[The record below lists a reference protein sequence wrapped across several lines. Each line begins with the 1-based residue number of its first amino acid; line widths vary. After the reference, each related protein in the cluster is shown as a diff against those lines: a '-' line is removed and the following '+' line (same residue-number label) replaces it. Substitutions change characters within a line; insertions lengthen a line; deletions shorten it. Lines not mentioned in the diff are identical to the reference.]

1 MKHVDIIEVM
11 TKEEYV
17 GREVTVCGWVRTARD
32 SKTMAF
38 IELNDGTS
46 LKHIQLVVDK
56 ETFGKADEMSNF
68 TKLGSSL
75 KVVGTVVPSAVAQD
89 GGVEINVS
97 DIELLGPCPEDY
109 PLQKKRT
116 NLETLRTMP
125 HLRVRTN
132 TFNAVFRVRSVLA
145 AAIHEYFQDRHYVYV
160 NTPLITGSDCEGA
173 GEMFKV
179 DSPGKKDFFG
189 AEAALT
195 VSGQLQAE
203 NFAMAFG
210 DVYTFGPTFRAE
222 DSNTPRHAAEFWMIE
237 PEIAFADL
245 EDDMQ
250 LAEDMLK
257 FVISDVMD
265 KCPDELA
272 MLNNF
277 VEKGLIDKLENVSD
291 SKFVRCSYTDAVDIL
306 EKSGEKF
313 EYPIK

>member
-1 MKHVDIIEVM
+1 MKRVKINDIFNDSQSFKD
-11 TKEEYV
+11 KEIL
-17 GREVTVCGWVRTARD
+17 VCGWIKSIRD
-32 SKTMAF
+32 MKEFAF
-38 IELNDGTS
+38 ATINDGS
-46 LKHIQLVVDK
+46 C
-56 ETFGKADEMSNF
+56 FGDLQIV
-68 TKLGSSL
+68 LGSGDL
-75 KVVGTVVPSAVAQD
+75 KNFEEATHAGNGSAIYARGKLALTPDAPQPFELKASEFVIEGPS
-89 GGVEINVS
+89 G
-97 DIELLGPCPEDY
+97 EDY
-109 PLQKKRT
+109 PLQKKRASV
-116 NLETLRTMP
+116 EFLRTIQ
-125 HLRVRTN
+125 HLRPRTN
-132 TFNAVFRVRSVLA
+132 MFRAIFRIRSVA
-145 AAIHEYFQDRHYVYV
+145 AYSIHKFFQDRGFVYV
-160 NTPLITGSDCEGA
+160 HTPIITASDCEGA

-189 AEAALT
+189 ADAALT

-291 SKFVRCSYTDAVDIL
+291 AKFVRCSYTDAVEIL